1 MSYTSINLDLNNI
14 TSHNELITHF
24 NSGYTLRYG
33 DSLTI
38 YINLNTFNQLY
49 PDYLLLISCFINNIS
64 SKGVNITTKFL
75 DFKHDSNRTK
85 YASRI
90 NFFKSIGFAYEENFN
105 RSYSNGR
112 FTEMSF
118 FDKNNATDI
127 FNSIMSVLIRN
138 SVNENL
144 LIGLDFCI
152 WEIIDN
158 TINHS
163 ESSFSYNGKGF
174 VCAQFYPY
182 RHEIRLIIADSGIGI
197 HKSLTIHPN
206 TKYANLSEEEALR
219 KSIQRGITNSE
230 GMGFGLWAT
239 AELIKNNNG
248 RLIIHSGNYQLDTKS
263 DDLVKKSPNWEGTY
277 TFISI
282 NTLNKIDYSNVFNDV
297 ETRIDLLN
305 EKKDE
310 ISNDNLDDLW

>member
-1 MSYTSINLDLNNI
+1 MSENTIYIDLNNI

-24 NSGYTLRYG
+24 NSGFSLKR
-33 DSLTI
+33 DDNLTI

-49 PDYLLLISCFINNIS
+49 PDYLLLISCFIDNIS
-64 SKGVNITTKFL
+64 SKGVNVTTKFL

-90 NFFKSIGFAYEENFN
+90 NFFKSIGFEYEENFN
-105 RSYSNGR
+105 RRYSNGR

-118 FDKNNATDI
+118 FDKNNAIVI

-163 ESSFSYNGKGF
+163 ESSFSYNGNGF

-197 HKSLTIHPN
+197 HKSLTTHPN
-206 TKYANLSEEEALR
+206 TKYPNLSEEEAVR
-219 KSIQRGITNSE
+219 NSIQRGITNSE

-239 AELIKNNNG
+239 AELIKKNNG

-263 DDLVKKSPNWEGTY
+263 DDLVKKAPYWEGTY
-277 TFISI
+277 TFITI

-305 EKKDE
+305 EKKEE